1 MHIIQFTQTIKIN
14 ALTSSTEESNTKIE
28 KIMSSNVVS
37 LDIAKTASH
46 AADLMTEKR
55 VGSVL
60 VTKNSKAFGI
70 VTERDLVR
78 RYSRNTLLENLASQP
93 LITVEPTTTIEKAVE
108 IMLKNKIR
116 KLPIIDANKAVVGI
130 VTVTDLA
137 MFLLP
142 TRKPGLTSSILRAVS
157 RGKGPRCDSCNS
169 TTEIQWCDSCNRFMC
184 LACEDE
190 IHTVD
195 LP

>member
-1 MHIIQFTQTIKIN
+1 
-14 ALTSSTEESNTKIE
+14 LTSSAEEGNTKVQ
-28 KIMSSNVVS
+28 KIMSSNVIS
-37 LDIAKTASH
+37 LDIAKTAAH
-46 AADLMTEKR
+46 AADLMTEES
-55 VGSVL
+55 VGSVII
-60 VTKNSKAFGI
+60 TKNGKAFGI

-78 RYSRNTLLENLASQP
+78 RYSRGTLLESLASHP
-93 LITVEPTTTIEKAVE
+93 LITAEPATTIEKAVE

-116 KLPIIDANKAVVGI
+116 KLPIVDVNEAVVGI
-130 VTVTDLA
+130 ITVTDLA
-137 MFLLP
+137 MFLL
-142 TRKPGLTSSILRAVS
+142 TIRKPGLTSSILRTVS
-157 RGKGPRCDSCNS
+157 RGKGPKCDSCNS

>member
-1 MHIIQFTQTIKIN
+1 VDIG
-14 ALTSSTEESNTKIE
+14 LVSSAEESNTKVQ
-28 KIMSSNVVS
+28 KIMSRNIVS
-37 LDIAKTASH
+37 LDISKIAAH

-55 VGSVL
+55 IGSII
-60 VTKNSKAFGI
+60 VTKNGKAFGI

-78 RYSRNTLLENLASQP
+78 RYSRETPLESLASLP
-93 LITVEPTTTIEKAVE
+93 LITAQPATTVEKAVE

-116 KLPIIDANKAVVGI
+116 KLPIVDSSDRVVGI

-142 TRKPGLTSSILRAVS
+142 TRKLGLTSSILRAVS

-169 TTEIQWCDSCNRFMC
+169 TTEIQWCDNCKRFMC

-190 IHTVD
+190 VHTVD

>member
-1 MHIIQFTQTIKIN
+1 M
-14 ALTSSTEESNTKIE
+14 TSLEQSNTKIE
-28 KIMSSNVVS
+28 KIMSSNVIS
-37 LDIAKTASH
+37 LDITKTAGH

-55 VGSVL
+55 VGSII
-60 VTKNSKAFGI
+60 VTKNSKVFGI

-78 RYSRNTLLENLASQP
+78 RYSRNTLLESLASHP
-93 LITVEPTTTIEKAVE
+93 LTTAEPATTIEKAVE

-116 KLPIIDANKAVVGI
+116 KLPIVDVNETIVGI
-130 VTVTDLA
+130 ITVTDLA

-142 TRKPGLTSSILRAVS
+142 ITKPGLTSSILRTVS